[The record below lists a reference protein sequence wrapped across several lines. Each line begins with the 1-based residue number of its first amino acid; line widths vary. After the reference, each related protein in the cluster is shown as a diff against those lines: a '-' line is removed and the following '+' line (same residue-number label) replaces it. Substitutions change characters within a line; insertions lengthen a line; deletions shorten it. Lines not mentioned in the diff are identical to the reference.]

1 MTAVVAALLLS
12 GCSAGGGGAAAET
25 TGSPT
30 PTPTPT
36 PTSSPPL
43 PLSPGTKFALEVDEL
58 YALVKAS
65 VDGSRD
71 HRSSSQ
77 VLQALATTVALVR
90 VPPELEPERQ
100 RVVDA
105 AEVAAASY
113 RTAGDVTSSVER
125 AAAGERAVQQLRALE
140 LVIRTLPGAAPA
152 VP

>member
-1 MTAVVAALLLS
+1 MVAALLLS

-30 PTPTPT
+30 PTPTPS
-36 PTSSPPL
+36 PTSSPPP
-43 PLSPGTKFALEVDEL
+43 PLSPETRFALEVDQL

-77 VLQALATTVALVR
+77 VLQAFATTVALVR
-90 VPPELEPERQ
+90 VPSELEEERQ

-105 AEVAAASY
+105 AEAAAAAY
-113 RTAGDVTSSVER
+113 RTTADITGSRER
-125 AAAGERAVQQLRALE
+125 AAAGERAVQQLQALE
-140 LVIRTLPGAAPA
+140 TVIRTLPGAAPA